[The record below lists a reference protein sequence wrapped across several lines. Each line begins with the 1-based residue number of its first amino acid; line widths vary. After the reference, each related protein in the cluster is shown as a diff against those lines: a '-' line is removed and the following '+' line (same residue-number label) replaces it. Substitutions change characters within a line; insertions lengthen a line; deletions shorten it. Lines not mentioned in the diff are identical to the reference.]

1 MEAER
6 PQGAKGSQMHG
17 IKREGEAGLVL
28 TIPGNGTMAKK
39 EREKDGGV
47 MMVDVIY
54 TVCRTWTLA
63 PLAHLGEKKK
73 EKRRRAPWGRVR
85 TRNEKN
91 NHHIYNNFISY
102 FKKQN
107 QNHSTQGFPRGP
119 PPWY

>member
-6 PQGAKGSQMHG
+6 PQGAKGCQMHG
-17 IKREGEAGLVL
+17 IKREGEAGLV
-28 TIPGNGTMAKK
+28 INNSWQWHNGK
-39 EREKDGGV
+39 EREKDGDV

>member
-6 PQGAKGSQMHG
+6 PEGAKGCQMHG
-17 IKREGEAGLVL
+17 IKREGEAGLV
-28 TIPGNGTMAKK
+28 INNSWQWHNGK
-39 EREKDGGV
+39 EREKDGDV

-91 NHHIYNNFISY
+91 NHHIYINFISY
-102 FKKQN
+102 LKKQN